1 MAVTTTLYLQQFT
14 FNTVTYS
21 KTSGGPLDL
30 IINENPQH
38 VADRTGDAQ
47 YPTFVGITDIDPVV
61 FVKMRDVASLPT
73 RGAKSDLVATVSDGS
88 TTKTITL
95 SDMVY
100 IGVETNI
107 VRASPGEIV
116 LQFVHQSDDGST
128 NWMSI
133 V

>member
-1 MAVTTTLYLQQFT
+1 MAVTTTLYLSQFT
-14 FNTVTYS
+14 FNAVTYT
-21 KTSGGPLDL
+21 KTLGGPLDL
-30 IINENPQH
+30 IINENAQQ

-47 YPTFVGITDIDPVV
+47 YPTFVAVTDIDPVV

-73 RGAKSDLVATVSDGS
+73 RGANSDLVATISDGNA
-88 TTKTITL
+88 TKTLTL
-95 SDMVY
+95 STMTY

-116 LQFVHQSDDGST
+116 LQFVHESADGST